1 MERAEKF
8 LFKLVIVQFLF
19 LILTQIFFHQL
30 NFLPEVK
37 QLTKYEGVTKNTM
50 TDILETLKG
59 K

>member
-50 TDILETLKG
+50 TDILETIKG

>member
-37 QLTKYEGVTKNTM
+37 QLTKYEGVTKNTI

>member
-1 MERAEKF
+1 MERVEKF

-19 LILTQIFFHQL
+19 LILTQIFFHQF

-50 TDILETLKG
+50 TDILETIKG

>member
-1 MERAEKF
+1 LERAEKF